1 MIYKTEMDAIN
12 VTMNEISKK
21 NNEDLAEKMSVK

>member
-21 NNEDLAEKMSVK
+21 NNEDFAEKMSVK